1 VKVAGQGVDAAAG
14 PPVQRRRTLADHLA
28 VLLATWFG
36 CGFSP
41 VAPGTAGTLGAV
53 PLYLLVAGL
62 GPWAVAAA
70 AVLLTGVG
78 VAASTRV
85 ANLRGLKDPQLVC
98 IDEVAG
104 VFVAFTAAAPTFG
117 QIAAAV
123 LLFRVFDILKPWPA
137 RRLERLPGGWGIVF
151 DDLAAGLWAALL
163 IVLYRLAAGSFP

>member
-1 VKVAGQGVDAAAG
+1 MAGQGVDAAAG
-14 PPVQRRRTLADHLA
+14 PPAQPRRTVTDHLA

-53 PLYLLVAGL
+53 PLYLLVARL

-70 AVLLTGVG
+70 AVLLTLVG
-78 VAASTRV
+78 VAASARV
-85 ANLRGLKDPQLVC
+85 ANLRGLKNPQLVC

-104 VFVAFTAAAPTFG
+104 VFVAFSAATPTFG

-123 LLFRVFDILKPWPA
+123 LLFRVFDIFKPWPA
-137 RRLERLPGGWGIVF
+137 RRLERLPGGWGIVL

-163 IVLYRLAAGSFP
+163 IVLYRLAVGSLG